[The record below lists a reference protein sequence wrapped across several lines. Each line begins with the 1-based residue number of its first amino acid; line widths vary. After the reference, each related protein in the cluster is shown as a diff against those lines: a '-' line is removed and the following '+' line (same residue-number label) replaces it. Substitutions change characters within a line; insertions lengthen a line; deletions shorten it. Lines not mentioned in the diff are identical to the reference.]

1 MQDRVN
7 MTAISPAPADSSNT
21 RDTVAGSGG
30 GGSGVIGGGQ
40 PLVFE
45 IGCNG
50 ASAVSLP
57 ASDVAPACPSE
68 YIAEHLLCDGGP
80 PLPQVGELDLVRHYT
95 RLAHR
100 VFSIDGNFYPLG
112 SCTMKYNPRVNE
124 RIAALPGFLRVH
136 PYQPEGDV
144 QGILELLYRLRVWLA
159 ELAGLA
165 EVSLQP
171 AAGAHGEMTGL
182 MMINAYHRSRGQ
194 HRTRVLAPDSAHGT
208 NPASCTICALD
219 SIKVRSRADGRVDL
233 DDLRAKVDENT
244 SCLMITNPNTCGV
257 FDDQIADIADILHR
271 AGALLYYD
279 GANMNAALGIIR
291 PGDVGVDVMH
301 YNTHKTFSTPHG
313 GGGPGAGPVGVTDA
327 LRAFLPRPQV
337 VRRDDGTYGW
347 CDDGPESIGRV
358 RSFYG
363 QTGVLVRAYAYI
375 RALGRDGLL
384 RASKMAVLN
393 ANYIAARLKD
403 RYPIPFPVPCAHE
416 FVTVPQFEKLGI
428 TERDFA
434 KRLLDYGIHPPTMSW
449 PIMHCLM
456 IEPTETESLRTL
468 DEFCAAMRAIADEA
482 ERDPQLLRDA
492 PHTLSIGRLD
502 EVAANRKPVVRWRQQ
517 PPVDPKK

>member
-1 MQDRVN
+1 
-7 MTAISPAPADSSNT
+7 MTTIDTKDVGHSDCKQAHAHAQPDSSAMIEQ
-21 RDTVAGSGG
+21 DH
-30 GGSGVIGGGQ
+30 
-40 PLVFE
+40 PLIFE
-45 IGCNG
+45 IGSEG

-57 ASDVAPACPSE
+57 ECDVEKTAHASGVPAHLLAASD
-68 YIAEHLLCDGGP
+68 P
-80 PLPQVGELDLVRHYT
+80 PLPSVGELDLVRHFT
-95 RLAHR
+95 RLSHR

-124 RIAALPGFLRVH
+124 RVASMPGFARIH
-136 PYQPEGDV
+136 PYQREADV
-144 QGILELLYRLRVWLA
+144 QGVLELLYHTRKWLA

-182 MMINAYHRSRGQ
+182 MMINAYHHDRGER
-194 HRTRVLAPDSAHGT
+194 RTKVLAPDSAHGT
-208 NPASCTICALD
+208 NPASCTICSLD
-219 SIKVRSRADGRVDL
+219 SIKVRSRTDGRVDL
-233 DDLRAKVDENT
+233 DDLRAKVGEDT

-279 GANMNAALGIIR
+279 GANMNAAMGIIR

-313 GGGPGAGPVGVTDA
+313 GGGPGSGPVGVTKA
-327 LRAFLPRPQV
+327 LREYLPTPRVIQ
-337 VRRDDGTYGW
+337 RDDGSFGW
-347 CDDGPESIGRV
+347 QYDAPKSIGRV

-363 QTGVLVRAYAYI
+363 QVGVLVRAYTYM
-375 RALGRDGLL
+375 RSLGRDGLK
-384 RASKMAVLN
+384 RASQLAVLN

-403 RYPIPFPVPCAHE
+403 RYPLPFPGPYAHE
-416 FVTVPQFEKLGI
+416 FVTVPDLEKYGI

-456 IEPTETESLRTL
+456 IEPTETESKDTL
-468 DEFCAAMRAIADEA
+468 DYFCDAMLRIATEA
-482 ERDPQLLRDA
+482 ETDPDVLRSA
-492 PHTLSIGRLD
+492 PHTTSIGRLD
-502 EVAANRKPVVRWRQQ
+502 EVAANRKPNVRWK
-517 PPVDPKK
+517 PK